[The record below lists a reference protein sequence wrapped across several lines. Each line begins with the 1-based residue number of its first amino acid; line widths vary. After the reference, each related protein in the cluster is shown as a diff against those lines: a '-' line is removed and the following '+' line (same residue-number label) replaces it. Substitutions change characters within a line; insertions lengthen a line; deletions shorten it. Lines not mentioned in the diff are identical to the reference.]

1 VEAENQKK
9 EEKVSKREE
18 LWKKLKKGIPVDKV
32 GQILDDVQREEALEK
47 APKKNVHRF
56 ENERI
61 QRFSDLWFSQRTTAG
76 AEQKNRVGLAYISKA
91 LGLGD
96 DIAQKFA
103 QGGAT
108 HEVGLAQSSIPRL
121 DLLPFWQEVQKI
133 FPDTYT
139 DDDVE
144 FLSSFSA
151 EAVLHLI
158 WQLDVIFAED
168 SPILRSLHINA
179 HVYR

>member
-1 VEAENQKK
+1 M
-9 EEKVSKREE
+9 SKREE
-18 LWKKLKKGIPVDKV
+18 FWKRLRHGIPVGEV
-32 GQILDDVQREEALEK
+32 GQILDEVQREEALEK
-47 APKKNVHRF
+47 VPKKNMHRF

-61 QRFSDLWFSQRTTAG
+61 QHFSDLWFSQRKTAS
-76 AEQKNRVGLAYISKA
+76 AEQKNKVGLAYVSRA

-96 DIAQKFA
+96 EIAQKFA
-103 QGGAT
+103 QGEAT

-144 FLSSFSA
+144 FLSFYSA
-151 EAVLHLI
+151 EAVLHLV

-179 HVYR
+179 HAYK